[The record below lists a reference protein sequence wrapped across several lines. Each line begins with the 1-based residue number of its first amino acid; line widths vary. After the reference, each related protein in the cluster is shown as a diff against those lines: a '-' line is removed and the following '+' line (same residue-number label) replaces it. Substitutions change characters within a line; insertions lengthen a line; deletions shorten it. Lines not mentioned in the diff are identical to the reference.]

1 MGSSGLPN
9 RASNVFLEN
18 DRVVLT
24 FFEIGFLS
32 STISVSDTFVIS
44 GLERISIFPSAKES
58 RLLLLTL
65 LVRESEVRTV
75 SCEMRIESSLLFH
88 RVLEWLIAVQNGVIL
103 FSIVGSI

>member
-1 MGSSGLPN
+1 MVSSGLPN

-32 STISVSDTFVIS
+32 STVSVSDTLVVS
-44 GLERISIFPSAKES
+44 GLERISLFPRAKE
-58 RLLLLTL
+58 RLQLLITL
-65 LVRESEVRTV
+65 LVRESEVSSV

-88 RVLEWLIAVQNGVIL
+88 RVLERLIAVQNGVIL
-103 FSIVGSI
+103 FSIVSSF